1 MRRLPRC
8 SLSLQNAPVSPL
20 DFFSDCPLPA
30 QRMSSA
36 LVTTDLQDLTLVSR
50 GKVRDVYRT
59 SSESLLLFVATDRIS
74 VFDVILKDGIPD
86 KGKILTRISLFWFER
101 LKDIVPNHLVTA
113 DIDEMP
119 EEVRKYRD
127 QLDGRSMLVKKA
139 KVIPIEFIVRGYLTG
154 SAWAEYMKT
163 GTMHGMPLPDGMI
176 ESQRLPQPSVT
187 PSTKAEQG
195 AHDENISPDRAGQ
208 LIGSELYSDVAALA
222 LRLYSTA
229 AEYAYSHGLILADTK
244 FEFGLIPSTSDAS
257 KDEVILVDEVLTP
270 DSSRYWPLDQYVPG
284 KPQPSF
290 DKQYVRDWL
299 VSVGYRKG
307 LESGPGGNGEGWGVD
322 ETVIQGTRKRY
333 LEAEAMLKNER
344 AEA

>member
-1 MRRLPRC
+1 MP
-8 SLSLQNAPVSPL
+8 
-20 DFFSDCPLPA
+20 
-30 QRMSSA
+30 SA
-36 LVTTDLQDLTLVSR
+36 LLTTDLQDLTLISK
-50 GKVRDVYRT
+50 GKVRDVYHT
-59 SSESLLLFVATDRIS
+59 SSEDLLLFVATDRIS

-86 KGKILTRISLFWFER
+86 KGKILTRISLFWFEK
-101 LKDIVPNHLVTA
+101 LKGIVPNHLVTA

-119 EEVRKYRD
+119 EEVRKYKD

-154 SAWAEYMKT
+154 SAWAEYKKT
-163 GTMHGMPLPDGMI
+163 GTMHGMPLPEGMV
-176 ESQRLPQPSVT
+176 ESQRLPQPLVT

-208 LIGSELYSDVAALA
+208 LIGSKLYTRVADIALK
-222 LRLYSTA
+222 LYSTA
-229 AEYAYSHGLILADTK
+229 AEYAYSRGLILADTK
-244 FEFGLIPSTSDAS
+244 FEFGLIPSTTGTSE
-257 KDEVILVDEVLTP
+257 DEVILVDEVLTP

-307 LESGPGGNGEGWGVD
+307 LESGPEGNGEGWGID
-322 ETVIQGTRKRY
+322 EAVIQGTQRRY
-333 LEAEAMLKNER
+333 SEAEEMLKNESP
-344 AEA
+344 EA